1 MLDST
6 RLSFLFDANNKS
18 TSAWWKTGREPRGLE
33 LLKILEIENLSK
45 CPNRNSN
52 STMWSWALGNK
63 AP

>member
-18 TSAWWKTGREPRGLE
+18 TSAEWKAGREPRGLE
-33 LLKILEIENLSK
+33 LLKTLEIENLSK

-52 STMWSWALGNK
+52 STVWS
-63 AP
+63 